1 MNELQLTGTIFA
13 ALLGLAFGSFLNVVL
28 IRLPEDE
35 SVVAPRSH
43 CRNCEHTLAWWEN
56 LPVLSWIILR
66 GRCRNCRSKIS
77 PRYPLTELAIGALFA
92 GCWLRFSPPL
102 TTSFGDTVY
111 SILHTFVAIAGN
123 CLFCWMLAALAT
135 LDAEYFWLPNLLT
148 FPGIAL
154 GFLFTVEQAWSG
166 FGSGSG
172 TPTFLADNL
181 LHAAWHCLLAI
192 LAACGLILFI
202 RLAYWIV
209 RREEGMGLGDAK
221 LMAMLGAWLGI
232 RDSMECFFAA
242 TLVAAVAAVVW
253 LLVLVVRRST
263 GQWSKMPLPFGTF
276 LCVAALIE
284 IFFPQWILGRL
295 QLGF

>member
-1 MNELQLTGTIFA
+1 MNEIQLIGTIFA

-102 TTSFGDTVY
+102 LALPSDSRHHLILN
-111 SILHTFVAIAGN
+111 SIAAVVGN

-154 GFLFTVEQAWSG
+154 GFLFTVEQAWS
-166 FGSGSG
+166 SSAEYL
-172 TPTFLADNL
+172 PDNL

-221 LMAMLGAWLGI
+221 LMAMLGAWLGM
-232 RDSMECFFAA
+232 RGSMECFFAA
-242 TLVAAVAAVVW
+242 VLVAAAAAVVW
-253 LLVLVVRRST
+253 LLILAVRGNTS
-263 GQWSKMPLPFGTF
+263 QWAKMPLPFGTF
-276 LCVAALIE
+276 LCVAGLIE
-284 IFFPQWILGRL
+284 TFFPQWILGRL